1 MQARFSPKEHG
12 WSSAGQKEGD
22 WCLVGPPCRCAP
34 HRTWEQG
41 LLISRGSLQFTAA
54 SLLLRSTGWGA
65 SVTQLFEK
73 LVLTAIF
80 WKQRLE
86 TATRMSSSTE
96 PWLLYRLLL
105 MGSVLPFIWCF
116 YEVPLEKYSFWNPVL
131 LLWGMWAPQ
140 LKTCHC
146 PSASVC
152 FIPSPQVCSYCGSLT
167 PALPSSTWWTFLHY
181 FYVFLY
187 YFLYETLWGCEVNS
201 CWYQTAL

>member
-131 LLWGMWAPQ
+131 LLWGMWGLDWKHVIAICICMFH
-140 LKTCHC
+140 T
-146 PSASVC
+146 
-152 FIPSPQVCSYCGSLT
+152 IPSSMLLLW
-167 PALPSSTWWTFLHY
+167 LPDTCLAFKHVMDFSPLFL
-181 FYVFLY
+181 YVFIL
-187 YFLYETLWGCEVNS
+187 FLYETLWGCEVNS